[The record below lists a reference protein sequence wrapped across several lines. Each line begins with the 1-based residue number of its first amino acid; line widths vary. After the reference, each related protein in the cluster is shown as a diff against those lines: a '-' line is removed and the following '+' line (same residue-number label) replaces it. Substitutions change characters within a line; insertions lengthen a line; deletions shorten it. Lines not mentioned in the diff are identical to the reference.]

1 MLLDHYKNHVQNL
14 PNADQR
20 MAALARL
27 DALGM
32 PSKRMEDWRYTDLKA
47 LTKKDYVPATG
58 NSAGFA
64 QSASPFDDAALEG
77 ITATITLVNG
87 ELAEGTDI
95 AALSDLGLVIEA
107 NTDGAIISFDGFD
120 LDSLSLMNQAL
131 ATSTLSLRVPA
142 GKDIGTIHIRHHI
155 TSAELETLQN
165 RQVIQLAEGA
175 KLTLLHEINATGS
188 NGWCHTETSV
198 DVLAGAEL
206 HQVHVIHGNTAGFLS
221 MTEQAVV
228 TGGTYGNH
236 TVAQG
241 IGAGRHR
248 VEVHLT
254 DKNSHFDARGASLV
268 NTGENFETLTR
279 VYHAVPE
286 ADCDQVFKNVVA
298 KQGTATFQG
307 RIRVEKDAQLTNA
320 DMACKNLLLDRTAEA
335 NIKPELLIFADDVKC
350 SHGATVG
357 ELDEKAL
364 FYLQQRGIP
373 YEEAKTIMV
382 RAFLGDVV
390 EDMPLSFAMKEAMM
404 TSIDQWMADAMANL
418 ANASS

>member
-20 MAALARL
+20 MAALTRL

-32 PSKRMEDWRYTDLKA
+32 PTKRMEDWRYTDLKA

-58 NSAGFA
+58 NNADAA
-64 QSASPFDDAALEG
+64 QSASPFDAAALESV
-77 ITATITLVNG
+77 AASITLVNG
-87 ELAEGTDI
+87 ELAKSTDI
-95 AALSDLGLVIEA
+95 AALSDLGLVVETTTA
-107 NTDGAIISFDGFD
+107 GAMVNFDGFD

-131 ATSTLSLRVPA
+131 AAGTLSLRVPA
-142 GKDIGTIHIRHHI
+142 GKDIGTIHIQHHI
-155 TSAELETLQN
+155 TSADLETLQN
-165 RQVIQLAEGA
+165 RQVIMVEADA
-175 KLTLLHEINATGS
+175 KATLLHEIDATTS
-188 NGWCHTETSV
+188 NGWCHTETLV
-198 DVLAGAEL
+198 DVAAGAEL
-206 HQVHVIHGNTAGFLS
+206 HQVHIIRGSSAGFLS
-221 MTEQAVV
+221 LTEQAVV
-228 TGGTYGNH
+228 AGGTYGNH

-241 IGAGRHR
+241 IGSGRHR
-248 VEVHLT
+248 VEVHLS

-357 ELDEKAL
+357 ELDEKAM

-373 YEEAKTIMV
+373 FEEAKAIMV

-390 EDMPLSFAMKEAMM
+390 EDMPLSQDLKEALM
-404 TSIDQWMADAMANL
+404 TSIDQWMG
-418 ANASS
+418 NAIFDVAATL